1 MTGRLAASWVV
12 VLAVGTIGACD
23 RGGAARSNGLDAD
36 AVGSPSQTLLRARE
50 LRQRNAYGELGRY
63 LIPEQRSAVVRHLQA
78 VDRLVVAHESL
89 NQLIAERIGIGSATL
104 IDPTA
109 LGNIAGV
116 FSADVEI
123 VDENVQGDRAV
134 VTISVAGRLPLENV
148 SLTRVNGQWL
158 LGTDP
163 PVPDLSAQIHKLAD
177 AADRVAQVLRSRPM
191 TSQEVRHELELR
203 QTPILKRIQELET
216 VGR

>member
-1 MTGRLAASWVV
+1 MTGRLAASWVA

-23 RGGAARSNGLDAD
+23 RSGAARSDGSDA
-36 AVGSPSQTLLRARE
+36 APITSPSQTILRARE

-89 NQLIAERIGIGSATL
+89 NQLIAQRIGIGSATL

-123 VDENVQGDRAV
+123 VEETVQGDRAV

-148 SLTRVNGQWL
+148 SLTRVDGQWL
-158 LGTDP
+158 LATDP
-163 PVPDLSAQIHKLAD
+163 PVPDLSVQIHKLAD

-191 TSQEVRHELELR
+191 TAQEVRHELDLR
-203 QTPILKRIQELET
+203 QAPVLKRIRELET
-216 VGR
+216 VRR